1 VYQVDSSIRVNPQS
15 ILTTVLGSGP
25 MDVIAMG
32 LGQHVNLPVSDKG
45 MGDDSSFT
53 WSAGLVR
60 RRLANR

>member
-1 VYQVDSSIRVNPQS
+1 
-15 ILTTVLGSGP
+15 